1 MAIELFPL
9 GIWHYLIGGLLVG
22 LGISF
27 IFLTTGIITGTSS
40 VFSSTWSYFSK
51 LKYFQQEA
59 YSSARLWRL
68 VFSAGLII
76 GAFIFAFWNNNFF
89 TTQVQW
95 WRLAI
100 GGFLVGY
107 GARLSRGCTSGHG
120 ICGISSFSLPSL
132 MAVVTFMAIA
142 ILTAYIVS
150 LFGVLP

>member
-9 GIWHYLIGGLLVG
+9 GILHYIIGGLLVG

-27 IFLTTGIITGTSS
+27 IFLTTGIITGASS

-51 LKYFQQEA
+51 LKYFQQEI
-59 YSSARLWRL
+59 YTSTRLWRL
-68 VFSAGLII
+68 VFSFGLII
-76 GAFIFAFWNNNFF
+76 GAFVFTFWNNSFF

-107 GARLSRGCTSGHG
+107 GTRLSGGCTSGHG
-120 ICGISSFSLPSL
+120 ICGLSSFSLPSL
-132 MAVVTFMAIA
+132 LAVITFMAIA

-150 LFGVLP
+150 SLGVLP